1 MPGPTDT
8 VMQATDI
15 VAHLTRVLPGVTY
28 ETPAA
33 ADQAV
38 LIVPREALIDT
49 CRALRDTPEL
59 NFSFLAELTA
69 VDWWPTEPR
78 FEVVYHFAN
87 VGVADFPAKGM
98 SGEAKRLRVKV
109 RLHGADAHQPTL
121 VNIFPNANWYERE
134 IYDLFGILFE
144 GHPDLRRILMPDD
157 WEGHPARKDY
167 PVQVKVPVKFKEPL
181 QVTEEEFVANL
192 EAQRVKTRPS

>member
-1 MPGPTDT
+1 
-8 VMQATDI
+8 MQATDI
-15 VAHLTRVLPGVTY
+15 VAVLNRILPGVTY

-33 ADQAV
+33 PDQPV
-38 LIVPREALIDT
+38 LLVPRDAFIAT

-69 VDWWPTEPR
+69 VDWWPAEPR

-87 VGVADFPAKGM
+87 VGIADFPAPGM
-98 SGEAKRLRVKV
+98 NGTPKRLRVKV
-109 RLHGADAHQPTL
+109 RVHGADAKQPTL
-121 VNIFPNANWYERE
+121 TGLWPNANWYERE
-134 IYDLFGILFE
+134 VYDLFGIVFE

-167 PVQVKVPVKFKEPL
+167 PVQVNVPVKFKEPL
-181 QVTEEEFVANL
+181 QVTEEEFVANI
-192 EAQRVKTRPS
+192 EAQRVKTPPRR

>member
-1 MPGPTDT
+1 M
-8 VMQATDI
+8 VATDI
-15 VAHLTRVLPGVTY
+15 VAVLNRILPDVQY
-28 ETPAA
+28 ETPDA
-33 ADQAV
+33 ADQPV
-38 LIVPREALIDT
+38 LIVPREALIAT
-49 CRALRDTPEL
+49 VRALRDTPEL

-87 VGVADFPAKGM
+87 VGVADFPTKGM
-98 SGEAKRLRVKV
+98 NGTPKRLRVKV
-109 RLHGADAHQPTL
+109 RVPGADAKAPTL
-121 VNIFPNANWYERE
+121 TDLFPNANWYERE
-134 IYDLFGILFE
+134 VYDLFGIVFE

-192 EAQRVKTRPS
+192 EAQRVKTQQPPRR